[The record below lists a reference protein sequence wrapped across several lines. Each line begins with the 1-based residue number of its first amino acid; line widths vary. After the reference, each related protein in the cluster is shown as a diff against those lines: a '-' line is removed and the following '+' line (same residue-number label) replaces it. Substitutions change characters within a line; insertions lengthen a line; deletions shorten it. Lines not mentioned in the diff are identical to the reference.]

1 MKIKLTHKIKELTE
15 EEISK
20 RMRKDKLYYHCCYCG
35 EVYEDK
41 QRTILMFNIKDF
53 TGRTSIPKEFNGYHI
68 TSGICN
74 KCYKKLKNSLENG
87 F

>member
-74 KCYKKLKNSLENG
+74 KCFLNIGKWK
-87 F
+87 